1 MQKKTKKGR
10 ELTESS
16 KNDKTEI
23 KHKSPVLGINTGTQ
37 L

>member
-1 MQKKTKKGR
+1 MQKKTKKER

-23 KHKSPVLGINTGTQ
+23 KHKSTLGINTGTQ